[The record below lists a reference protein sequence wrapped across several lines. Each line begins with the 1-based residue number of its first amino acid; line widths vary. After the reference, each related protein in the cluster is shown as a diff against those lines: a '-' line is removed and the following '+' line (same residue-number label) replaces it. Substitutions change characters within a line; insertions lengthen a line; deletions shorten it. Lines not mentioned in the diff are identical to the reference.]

1 MHNKL
6 NAARLGALLGMSSLS
21 TMAHAEP
28 DALAKAFGTRE
39 TVISASLSPDGQK
52 IALVTAGAGRTTRTY
67 VLNAQE
73 GAEPK
78 VVAGAS
84 GKPEYLY
91 RCNWASNDRLA
102 CTIGGESRV
111 GDDVYGFSSIFA
123 VDAAGGNVRPLS
135 KRHGENALGF
145 DLRGGEIIDLT
156 AGEEG
161 SVLMTRSYV
170 PEAKVGSLID
180 QKLQGLGVDRV
191 DTRTGGAKRI
201 EQPQALAFDYISD
214 GRGTVRVMGLQENKG
229 SGYAKGTFR
238 YLYRSKGKND
248 WSSLSVYDMRD
259 RTGFVPFAVDAEKDI
274 VYGLEQVD
282 GRQALVSI
290 ALNPGLEK
298 KVVYAHPNVDVT
310 SLVQVGRDRHVVGA
324 GFSEDHGEVVYFDEQ
339 VKALV
344 ASLGKA
350 LGGKAV
356 YIGDM
361 SQDRQ
366 RVLVWA
372 GSDTDPGQYYLFDR
386 TAKKLSPVMPDRPEL
401 AGQTLAQMKSISYKA
416 SDGTVIPAYLTLP
429 PGKDSAK
436 GLPAIVMPHGGPES
450 RDEWGFDWLSQYYAA
465 RGFAVIQPQF
475 RGSAGFGEQ
484 WLMQNGYR
492 SWRTAIGDIV
502 DAGRWLVAEGIADPA
517 KLTIAGWSYGGYAAL
532 QAQAVDPKL
541 FKAVVAIAPVTDF
554 ADRIRRSQYNAD
566 YLLQQQRMGTGSD
579 AADAS
584 PINHAAEF
592 RAPVLMF
599 HGTDDGNVDISQARA
614 MQSKLEGA
622 GKRSRLVVYDGLT
635 HGLNDSDAR
644 ADMLQQSAD
653 FLLQAGK

>member
-1 MHNKL
+1 
-6 NAARLGALLGMSSLS
+6 
-21 TMAHAEP
+21 
-28 DALAKAFGTRE
+28 
-39 TVISASLSPDGQK
+39 
-52 IALVTAGAGRTTRTY
+52 
-67 VLNAQE
+67 
-73 GAEPK
+73 
-78 VVAGAS
+78 
-84 GKPEYLY
+84 
-91 RCNWASNDRLA
+91 
-102 CTIGGESRV
+102 
-111 GDDVYGFSSIFA
+111 
-123 VDAAGGNVRPLS
+123 
-135 KRHGENALGF
+135 
-145 DLRGGEIIDLT
+145 
-156 AGEEG
+156 
-161 SVLMTRSYV
+161 
-170 PEAKVGSLID
+170 
-180 QKLQGLGVDRV
+180 
-191 DTRTGGAKRI
+191 
-201 EQPQALAFDYISD
+201 
-214 GRGTVRVMGLQENKG
+214 
-229 SGYAKGTFR
+229 
-238 YLYRSKGKND
+238 
-248 WSSLSVYDMRD
+248 MRD
-259 RTGFVPFAVDAEKDI
+259 RTGFVPFAVDADKDI
-274 VYGLEQVD
+274 AYGLEQVD

-290 ALNPGLEK
+290 ALNPSLEK

-517 KLTIAGWSYGGYAAL
+517 KLAIAGWSYGGYAAL

-554 ADRIRRSQYNAD
+554 ADRIRRSQYN
-566 YLLQQQRMGTGSD
+566 LSL
-579 AADAS
+579 
-584 PINHAAEF
+584 IH
-592 RAPVLMF
+592 
-599 HGTDDGNVDISQARA
+599 I
-614 MQSKLEGA
+614 
-622 GKRSRLVVYDGLT
+622 
-635 HGLNDSDAR
+635 
-644 ADMLQQSAD
+644 
-653 FLLQAGK
+653 

>member
-1 MHNKL
+1 M
-6 NAARLGALLGMSSLS
+6 
-21 TMAHAEP
+21 
-28 DALAKAFGTRE
+28 
-39 TVISASLSPDGQK
+39 
-52 IALVTAGAGRTTRTY
+52 
-67 VLNAQE
+67 
-73 GAEPK
+73 
-78 VVAGAS
+78 
-84 GKPEYLY
+84 
-91 RCNWASNDRLA
+91 
-102 CTIGGESRV
+102 
-111 GDDVYGFSSIFA
+111 
-123 VDAAGGNVRPLS
+123 
-135 KRHGENALGF
+135 
-145 DLRGGEIIDLT
+145 
-156 AGEEG
+156 
-161 SVLMTRSYV
+161 
-170 PEAKVGSLID
+170 
-180 QKLQGLGVDRV
+180 
-191 DTRTGGAKRI
+191 
-201 EQPQALAFDYISD
+201 
-214 GRGTVRVMGLQENKG
+214 
-229 SGYAKGTFR
+229 
-238 YLYRSKGKND
+238 
-248 WSSLSVYDMRD
+248 
-259 RTGFVPFAVDAEKDI
+259 
-274 VYGLEQVD
+274 
-282 GRQALVSI
+282 
-290 ALNPGLEK
+290 
-298 KVVYAHPNVDVT
+298 
-310 SLVQVGRDRHVVGA
+310 
-324 GFSEDHGEVVYFDEQ
+324 
-339 VKALV
+339 

-416 SDGTVIPAYLTLP
+416 SDGTIIPAYLTLP

-475 RGSAGFGEQ
+475 RGSAGFGER
-484 WLMQNGYR
+484 WFMQNGYR

-532 QAQAVDPKL
+532 QAQAVDPQL

-599 HGTDDGNVDISQARA
+599 HGTDDRNVDISQARA

-622 GKRSRLVVYDGLT
+622 GKRSRLVVYDGLA
-635 HGLNDSDAR
+635 HSLNDSDAR
-644 ADMLQQSAD
+644 ADILQQSAD

>member
-1 MHNKL
+1 
-6 NAARLGALLGMSSLS
+6 
-21 TMAHAEP
+21 
-28 DALAKAFGTRE
+28 
-39 TVISASLSPDGQK
+39 
-52 IALVTAGAGRTTRTY
+52 
-67 VLNAQE
+67 
-73 GAEPK
+73 
-78 VVAGAS
+78 
-84 GKPEYLY
+84 
-91 RCNWASNDRLA
+91 
-102 CTIGGESRV
+102 
-111 GDDVYGFSSIFA
+111 
-123 VDAAGGNVRPLS
+123 
-135 KRHGENALGF
+135 
-145 DLRGGEIIDLT
+145 
-156 AGEEG
+156 
-161 SVLMTRSYV
+161 VLMTRSYV

-191 DTRTGGAKRI
+191 DTRTGGATRI

-450 RDEWGFDWLSQYYAA
+450 RDEWGFDWLSQFYAA
-465 RGFAVIQPQF
+465 QGFAVLQPNF
-475 RGSAGFGEQ
+475 RGSSGLGEAHLQAGYGE
-484 WLMQNGYR
+484 WGRKMQTDLSDGVRYLAAQGMIDPER
-492 SWRTAIGDIV
+492 VCIV
-502 DAGRWLVAEGIADPA
+502 
-517 KLTIAGWSYGGYAAL
+517 GWSYGGYAAMAGVTL
-532 QAQAVDPKL
+532 ENGVYRCAVAGAGVSDLAAMLESEVRQQGSGAESRNPIIRYWNRFMGAEGSGDRRL
-541 FKAVVAIAPVTDF
+541 NERSPARMAAR
-554 ADRIRRSQYNAD
+554 AD
-566 YLLQQQRMGTGSD
+566 
-579 AADAS
+579 
-584 PINHAAEF
+584 
-592 RAPVLMF
+592 APVLLI
-599 HGTDDGNVDISQARA
+599 HGRRDTIVPFDQSVRMERA
-614 MQSKLEGA
+614 LREAGKPVEMITLEGEDHNL
-622 GKRSRLVVYDGLT
+622 SRAET
-635 HGLNDSDAR
+635 R
-644 ADMLQQSAD
+644 RQMLEATVA
-653 FLLQAGK
+653 FLEEHNPPNAP